1 MTTPSDREAL
11 RHALAQLPLAPH
23 HAPGAPVD
31 PAAVFTVPTHRSA
44 LDPERAIVVGNR
56 GMGKSF
62 WAHALLNPDVRKRV
76 AHEYRFPNLLKTN
89 VAFGFN
95 GSDAIDP
102 VAPTPPMLTGHDPD
116 IVWQAVLARAV
127 APRVGVILPDTL
139 GNAVSWVTA
148 HPEDYAR
155 LLTDADSQLRRQG
168 ERMLLLF
175 DALDRLDSDPSTK
188 RRRLQGLLR
197 LALATQSFRALR
209 VKLFVRPD
217 QFEDPRLFE
226 FPDAAKL
233 RNHKVDLFWEP
244 DDLYRLLFH
253 HLNAEP
259 AFRQLE
265 GPVLWDAHGEDIA
278 PLVHALAGEFMGA
291 NKKRGRVYTWLPTH
305 LADAHGQIS
314 PRTFLTVWR
323 AAAEHGATPPQ
334 TPVDHLGLIEGVR
347 KASGDRLAELAEDYP
362 WVRVALEPL
371 RGKEVPIEREA
382 LADLWLSAGTFA
394 LVVERLQ
401 AKDARLVVGPG
412 LANQLRLF
420 LGHDAARDSEDAI
433 LLSALRV
440 IGVVEIRG
448 NGKINIPDI
457 FRVEARIHRRG
468 GVKPPRR

>member
-1 MTTPSDREAL
+1 MTSRSDLDAMR
-11 RHALAQLPLAPH
+11 RALAQLPLAPH
-23 HAPGAPVD
+23 HAPGEPVE
-31 PAAVFTVPTHRSA
+31 PAEVFTVQTHRSA
-44 LDPERAIVVGNR
+44 LDPERSIVVGNR

-62 WAHALLNPDVRKRV
+62 WAHALLNSAVRDRV
-76 AHEYRFPNLLKTN
+76 ASEYKLPNLRKTI
-89 VAFGFN
+89 VRFGFN
-95 GSDAIDP
+95 GSDAIDS
-102 VAPTPPMLTGHDPD
+102 VAPTPAMLTGLNPD

-127 APRVGVILPDTL
+127 AQQISEVLPDSL
-139 GNAVSWVTA
+139 GGLIEWISTRPEEYAKLLTNADAYIGSKG
-148 HPEDYAR
+148 ER
-155 LLTDADSQLRRQG
+155 LLLI
-168 ERMLLLF
+168 F
-175 DALDRLDSDPSTK
+175 DALDRLGSEPSIT
-188 RRRLQGLLR
+188 RRQLQGILR
-197 LALATQSFRALR
+197 LALAMQSFRALR

-253 HLNAEP
+253 HLRAQNEFRTLEMVSRDP
-259 AFRQLE
+259 A
-265 GPVLWDAHGEDIA
+265 GASNVSDI
-278 PLVHALAGEFMGA
+278 VQALAGEFMGA
-291 NKKRGRVYTWLPTH
+291 NKKRGLVYTWLPTH

-323 AAAEHGATPPQ
+323 AAAEHGPTPAI
-334 TPVDHLGLIEGVR
+334 TPVDHLGLIDGVR

-382 LADLWLSAGTFA
+382 LADLWLAAGTFA
-394 LVVERLQ
+394 LVAERLQ
-401 AKDARLVVGPG
+401 AKDTRLVVGPG

-420 LGHDAARDSEDAI
+420 LGHDSGRDSEDAI

-457 FRVEARIHRRG
+457 FRVEARILRRG